1 MLIKIVIAVLAA
13 AASTFSVASDHL
25 YYMTQKGSMACLA
38 RAMYEEA
45 NTQPYVGRK
54 AVVEVIL
61 NRASSSGKHVC
72 DIIKERSQ
80 FSWVNTNTNV
90 YKLTDSKSSEKDVL
104 RIANE
109 LSKGNKVLD
118 DSYKFFYAKALA
130 NPSWAGKML
139 CKNIHEQTF
148 CKLKGN

>member
-90 YKLTDSKSSEKDVL
+90 YKLTDSKNSEKDVL

-139 CKNIHEQTF
+139 CKDIHEQTF